1 MTACDEAV
9 GTVSPM
15 SGHEKDSQRDRAT
28 AQCAGC
34 KHFAVYG
41 SLMSGLH
48 LEDAPDMGGH
58 LELVGP
64 CTIRGRLYDLGD
76 YPGLVPG
83 VGTVVGEL
91 YRLRLGLAGCQLA
104 EALRLLDAY
113 ERYDERDLPG
123 SLYTRRVARLAQ
135 PDVDA
140 WVYFLN
146 RAPGARPR
154 VPHGNWRNY
163 QSRVVAQP

>member
-1 MTACDEAV
+1 
-9 GTVSPM
+9 M
-15 SGHEKDSQRDRAT
+15 SGHVRGSQRDPVT
-28 AQCAGC
+28 ARGAGC
-34 KHFAVYG
+34 EHFAVYG

-48 LEDAPDMGGH
+48 PEDAPDTGGH

-64 CTIRGRLYDLGD
+64 CTIRGGLYDLGD

-83 VGTVVGEL
+83 AGAVVGEL
-91 YRLRLGLAGCQLA
+91 YRLRPGLAPCRVA
-104 EALRLLDAY
+104 EVLRLLDVY
-113 ERYDERDLPG
+113 ERYDGRDLPG